1 MTTVAIREQPVRDT
15 IFSRYGRNS
24 RLRSL
29 PVANMDTPPLPEGAD
44 DEDWFGDG
52 SAFNSQAELAS
63 ALLNVD
69 GSAQPPAEPEIA
81 PLESEV
87 PAEEPEAGTPD
98 EPEAA
103 LQEFAVAPQ
112 EFEATPHKPTMN
124 GQANGHMDGG
134 HAGGHF
140 DFVDPRDPS
149 GALVEPAPPPL
160 PAPAPPVLPTWSVR
174 IPGVQLL
181 PARQPGRTGWS
192 MGNSVR
198 ILRQTEELVAR
209 LREQAV
215 VAAFAAA
222 ARAMHGEDS

>member
-1 MTTVAIREQPVRDT
+1 MTTAAIREQPVRDT
-15 IFSRYGRNS
+15 IFSQHGRNW
-24 RLRSL
+24 RLRSSA
-29 PVANMDTPPLPEGAD
+29 VANLDIPPLPEGAD
-44 DEDWFGDG
+44 DEDWFGEG

-69 GSAQPPAEPEIA
+69 GSAMPPAEPEA
-81 PLESEV
+81 ALLENVV
-87 PAEEPEAGTPD
+87 PVEEPGPGTPD
-98 EPEAA
+98 EPEAG
-103 LQEFAVAPQ
+103 LQEFAAASP
-112 EFEATPHKPTMN
+112 EFEATPQKPAPN
-124 GQANGHMDGG
+124 GHGSGHMDAG

-149 GALVEPAPPPL
+149 GALVEPAAPPL
-160 PAPAPPVLPTWSVR
+160 PAPPPPVLPTWSVR

-181 PARQPGRTGWS
+181 PARKPGRTGWS
-192 MGNSVR
+192 MDNSVR

-222 ARAMHGEDS
+222 ARALHGEDR

>member
-1 MTTVAIREQPVRDT
+1 MTTAATREQPVRDT
-15 IFSRYGRNS
+15 IFSQHGRNS
-24 RLRSL
+24 RLRSSA
-29 PVANMDTPPLPEGAD
+29 VANMDIPPLPEGAD
-44 DEDWFGDG
+44 DEDWFGEG

-69 GSAQPPAEPEIA
+69 GSAMPPAEPEVTL
-81 PLESEV
+81 LENVV
-87 PAEEPEAGTPD
+87 PAEEPGPGTPD

-103 LQEFAVAPQ
+103 LQEFAAAPP
-112 EFEATPHKPTMN
+112 EFEATPQKPAPN
-124 GQANGHMDGG
+124 GEVNGHMDAG
-134 HAGGHF
+134 HAGGRF
-140 DFVDPRDPS
+140 DFVDARDPS

-160 PAPAPPVLPTWSVR
+160 PAPPPPVLPTWSVR

-192 MGNSVR
+192 MDNSVR

-222 ARAMHGEDS
+222 ARALHGEDR

>member
-1 MTTVAIREQPVRDT
+1 
-15 IFSRYGRNS
+15 
-24 RLRSL
+24 
-29 PVANMDTPPLPEGAD
+29 MDIPPLPEGAD
-44 DEDWFGDG
+44 DEDWFGEG

-69 GSAQPPAEPEIA
+69 GSAMPPAEPEVA
-81 PLESEV
+81 LLENVV
-87 PAEEPEAGTPD
+87 PVEEPGPGTPD

-103 LQEFAVAPQ
+103 LQEFAAAPQ
-112 EFEATPHKPTMN
+112 EFEATPQKPAPN
-124 GQANGHMDGG
+124 GQGS
-134 HAGGHF
+134 GHF

-160 PAPAPPVLPTWSVR
+160 PAPPPPVLPTWSVR

-192 MGNSVR
+192 MDNSVR

-222 ARAMHGEDS
+222 ARALHGEDR

>member
-29 PVANMDTPPLPEGAD
+29 PVANMDTPPLLEGAD

-63 ALLNVD
+63 ALLSVD
-69 GSAQPPAEPEIA
+69 GSAMPPAEPDA
-81 PLESEV
+81 VLEEKEV
-87 PAEEPEAGTPD
+87 PAEEPEAVL
-98 EPEAA
+98 E
-103 LQEFAVAPQ
+103 EFAAAPQ
-112 EFEATPHKPTMN
+112 EFEATPQKPALN
-124 GQANGHMDGG
+124 GQAN
-134 HAGGHF
+134 GHF

-149 GALVEPAPPPL
+149 GRLVEPAPPPL
-160 PAPAPPVLPTWSVR
+160 PVPPPPVLPTWSVR

-181 PARQPGRTGWS
+181 PARQPGSTGWS